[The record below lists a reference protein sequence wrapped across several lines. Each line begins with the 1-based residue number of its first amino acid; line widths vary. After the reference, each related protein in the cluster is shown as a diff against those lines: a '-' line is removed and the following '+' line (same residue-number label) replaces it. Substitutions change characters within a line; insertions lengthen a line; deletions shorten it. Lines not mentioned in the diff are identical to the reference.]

1 MTIISFIAI
10 NFGAIY
16 RTTKS
21 SYRDSPIND
30 NILGWS
36 NPLRSNVKTAHPVF
50 GLFRCLWSMLYSYL
64 NQTTPERTTFSAV
77 LVRLF
82 GAHHG
87 SCGSIH
93 TYSNKSL
100 FESNQTC
107 QMRTHPKS
115 SLNLVV
121 ILHLVCLQVAFL
133 NVCTHSTCRDGVCCI
148 YCELSSPETLKT
160 PDCNLLCSDETVSP
174 PCTHSSHLT

>member
-1 MTIISFIAI
+1 M
-10 NFGAIY
+10 
-16 RTTKS
+16 
-21 SYRDSPIND
+21 IND

-50 GLFRCLWSMLYSYL
+50 GLFRCLWSVLYSYL
-64 NQTTPERTTFSAV
+64 NQITPERTTFSAV

-82 GAHHG
+82 GAHQG
-87 SCGSIH
+87 SGGSIH

-121 ILHLVCLQVAFL
+121 ILLLLCLQVAFL
-133 NVCTHSTCRDGVCCI
+133 NACTHSTCRDGVCCI
-148 YCELSSPETLKT
+148 YCELKQPWDTENTRLQSALLWWDSLPSLHTLK
-160 PDCNLLCSDETVSP
+160 PFNIVNILNRYKI
-174 PCTHSSHLT
+174 